1 MSPTSPATRDLDSR
15 FLTAAAFRFEAARGA
30 HQSSFETECIAAADL
45 ATVLPDALARTLWD
59 WLATAGADSPLRG
72 SAYWA
77 LGKRGDPRDLMPL
90 VAALR
95 RELTRDPEA
104 TYQIMIALA
113 NLGEP
118 VFPPH
123 QREHS
128 SRDGETNRT
137 AAESYLAQRQCIGQ
151 VSTLAT

>member
-1 MSPTSPATRDLDSR
+1 MSPTSPATLDLDSR

-30 HQSSFETECIAAADL
+30 CHSAFETECVADAGL
-45 ATVLPDALARTLWD
+45 DALSPDELAHTLWD
-59 WLATAGADSPLRG
+59 WLATTGADSPLRG

-77 LGKRGDPRDLMPL
+77 LGKRGDPRDLSPL

-95 RELTRDPEA
+95 RELPRDLQT
-104 TYQIMIALA
+104 TYQIMLALA

-128 SRDGETNRT
+128 SRNGESNRA
-137 AAESYLAQRQCIGQ
+137 AAESYLAQRR
-151 VSTLAT
+151 